1 MKAQIP
7 NMLCAVGITLI
18 TIGLWQTW
26 QPLAFLGSGAMLC
39 ACGVILYRTNK
50 GGK

>member
-26 QPLAFLGSGAMLC
+26 QPLAFLGSGALLC
-39 ACGVILYRTNK
+39 VFGVLMYRTNK
-50 GGK
+50 KEK